1 MLFIYNY
8 NTLKVQGLSMDHLID
23 MVGLEYILDPDI
35 CPPLCPDVYVFR
47 YNIL

>member
-1 MLFIYNY
+1 
-8 NTLKVQGLSMDHLID
+8 MDHLID

-47 YNIL
+47 YNII